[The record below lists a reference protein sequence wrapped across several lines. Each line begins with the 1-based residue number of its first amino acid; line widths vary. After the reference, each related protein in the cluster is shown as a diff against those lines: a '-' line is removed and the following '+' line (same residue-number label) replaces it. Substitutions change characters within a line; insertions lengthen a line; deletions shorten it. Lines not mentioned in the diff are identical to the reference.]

1 METENIE
8 FLFTVFEGLYKKGKK
23 DATLLKMKK
32 SSYDNV
38 LYHFLNGINS
48 VALADGERISKEDQ
62 SEVNKPA
69 VLDKIDVKDDLEMK
83 QQGKGRK
90 PIVILKNMFS
100 DMQGKVVS
108 IQDYLKSSSQADGGK
123 EEIDLVQSAEEHESI
138 RDSIE
143 KEFNHEEIESSAEEK
158 NEEVVEAHAEEA
170 SPVAEDQIEEVVDDQ
185 AEEIDYQKMI
195 KDAPAKIDFF
205 DSEGN
210 PKKEE
215 SVASE
220 NVKKEG
226 RVIPIVVP
234 ERTAKSV
241 NVDLVKESE
250 NRQQE
255 ENILPPM
262 EQFSAPVSSSL
273 SIESDSID
281 HEGES
286 VEDITQMI
294 DSISALLVE
303 NHELKQQVEAEQ
315 AKIEERRYEV
325 TLAEDVFKRSKK
337 TLAEAK
343 KELNEIRKAL
353 QEGKEKWSALQ
364 KESIAALSVLEEQRD
379 GYNEAAGSIYDQF
392 GMANAFVNSYVNSL
406 EARSHLAEDESDFKH
421 RRAA

>member
-8 FLFTVFEGLYKKGKK
+8 FLVTVLEGLLKKSKK

-38 LYHFLNGINS
+38 LYHFLSGINS
-48 VALADGERISKEDQ
+48 VALADGERISKEEH
-62 SEVNKPA
+62 SEVNRPA
-69 VLDKIDVKDDLEMK
+69 LLDTIDVDNQLEMT

-108 IQDYLKSSSQADGGK
+108 IQDYLKSSIQAN
-123 EEIDLVQSAEEHESI
+123 EEKVKIDLIQSAGEHESI
-138 RDSIE
+138 RNSIE
-143 KEFNHEEIESSAEEK
+143 KEFNHEEIASSAEEK
-158 NEEVVEAHAEEA
+158 DEETIESQTEEVSPIAEEK
-170 SPVAEDQIEEVVDDQ
+170 E
-185 AEEIDYQKMI
+185 EEIDYQKMI

-241 NVDLVKESE
+241 NVDLVKETE
-250 NRQQE
+250 NYQQE

-262 EQFSAPVSSSL
+262 EQFSVPASSSL
-273 SIESDSID
+273 SIESDPVD

-294 DSISALLVE
+294 DSISALLAE
-303 NHELKQQVEAEQ
+303 NHELKQQVEEEQ

-325 TLAEDVFKRSKK
+325 ALAEDVFKRSKK
-337 TLAEAK
+337 TLSEAK

-406 EARSHLAEDESDFKH
+406 EARSHMAEDESDFKH